1 MAFQRKRCS
10 RLGIAAS
17 FCIGGYVL
25 IAVTL
30 INSTINDFTDEIHT
44 HDQRWQRGIE
54 NQHSFQLKNLRHNT
68 SVADAARGVLN
79 DPTVVPVFY
88 EKNRPPNITV
98 PIKHKCSKWF
108 EATFEDNLR
117 VISGYLSKHMT
128 TFPPMNRP
136 TMEMMSFP
144 VIVTACSHD
153 FFHVSEGLLK
163 SIDNLIL
170 PKYPDLKL
178 FYYDLGLH
186 EQDIKTIESGCK
198 FCTVIKFDFQK
209 YPQHVQHLK
218 FYAWKPLIVREVMQ
232 NYSWVW
238 WMDSSAR
245 ILRNDTELDRALQYS
260 KENSILFF
268 TYGETL
274 AVARHTHKGTMSILE
289 EDYCKFRYFGEIEAS
304 FVLFH
309 FDSVSSLV
317 VDKWSACA
325 SLDQC
330 MNPRDAKLSC
340 HHISRPSDG
349 QCHRYDQSVLSI
361 LLRRLYHDSND
372 YPLVSVPIRI
382 HELRRGS
389 VEHYFSRLS
398 PKKRAEI

>member
-1 MAFQRKRCS
+1 
-10 RLGIAAS
+10 
-17 FCIGGYVL
+17 
-25 IAVTL
+25 
-30 INSTINDFTDEIHT
+30 
-44 HDQRWQRGIE
+44 
-54 NQHSFQLKNLRHNT
+54 
-68 SVADAARGVLN
+68 
-79 DPTVVPVFY
+79 
-88 EKNRPPNITV
+88 
-98 PIKHKCSKWF
+98 
-108 EATFEDNLR
+108 
-117 VISGYLSKHMT
+117 
-128 TFPPMNRP
+128 
-136 TMEMMSFP
+136 
-144 VIVTACSHD
+144 
-153 FFHVSEGLLK
+153 
-163 SIDNLIL
+163 
-170 PKYPDLKL
+170 
-178 FYYDLGLH
+178 
-186 EQDIKTIESGCK
+186 
-198 FCTVIKFDFQK
+198 
-209 YPQHVQHLK
+209 
-218 FYAWKPLIVREVMQ
+218 MQ

-274 AVARHTHKGTMSILE
+274 AVARHTHNGTMSILE

-382 HELRRGS
+382 HELRRGN
-389 VEHYFSRLS
+389 VEHYFSL
-398 PKKRAEI
+398 

>member
-98 PIKHKCSKWF
+98 PIKHNCSKWF

-117 VISGYLSKHMT
+117 VISGYLSKNMALY
-128 TFPPMNRP
+128 PPMNRP
-136 TMEMMSFP
+136 TMEVMSFP

-153 FFHVSEGLLK
+153 FFQVSEGLLK

-178 FYYDLGLH
+178 FYYDLGLN
-186 EQDIKTIESGCK
+186 EQDIKT
-198 FCTVIKFDFQK
+198 
-209 YPQHVQHLK
+209 
-218 FYAWKPLIVREVMQ
+218 EVMQ

-245 ILRNDTELDRALQYS
+245 ILRNDTEFDRALQYS

-274 AVARHTHKGTMSILE
+274 AVARHTHNGTMSILE

-317 VDKWSACA
+317 VHKWSACA

-330 MNPRDAKLSC
+330 MNPSDAELSC
-340 HHISRPSDG
+340 YHISGPSDG

-382 HELRRGS
+382 HELRRGN
-389 VEHYFSRLS
+389 VERYFSL
-398 PKKRAEI
+398 